1 MKRLHFIPTYLK
13 VRAMSKSSL
22 EPQGAKQAG
31 RPKACDV
38 EARMNDLIDT
48 AGALFLKNGYTKVSL
63 EAIARQAHVA
73 VRTIYVKFGGKA
85 GLLNAVIQSR
95 RDRFFRVRDMET
107 DPRPFK
113 EIIDDFARHFQS
125 LLWSPDV
132 ISMQRVVIA
141 EAATNPELAQA
152 FQDGGPKP
160 TLEMLER
167 FFARPEIRA
176 QMRDDV
182 PLDSLP
188 YFLVNC
194 ISGDPLARFLPP
206 TLQSKEK
213 MQRALD
219 ERLSLFYRGVL
230 REA

>member
-1 MKRLHFIPTYLK
+1 
-13 VRAMSKSSL
+13 MSKSSP
-22 EPQGAKQAG
+22 EPQSKQAG
-31 RPKACDV
+31 RPKACEV
-38 EARMNDLIDT
+38 EARMNDLVET

-63 EAIARQAHVA
+63 EAIAREAHVA

-160 TLEMLER
+160 TLDMLQR
-167 FFARPEIRA
+167 FFTRPEIRA

-182 PLDSLP
+182 PEGSLP

-194 ISGDPLARFLPP
+194 ISGDPMARFLPP
-206 TLQSKEK
+206 TLQSKDEI
-213 MQRALD
+213 QRALD
-219 ERLSLFYRGVL
+219 ARLSLFYRAVL

>member
-1 MKRLHFIPTYLK
+1 MKRLHFIPTWLK
-13 VRAMSKSSL
+13 VRAMSKSSP
-22 EPQGAKQAG
+22 EPQSKQAG
-31 RPKACDV
+31 RPKACEV
-38 EARMNDLIDT
+38 EARMNDLVET

-95 RDRFFRVRDMET
+95 RDRFFQMPDMET

-113 EIIDDFARHFQS
+113 EVIDDFARHFQM
-125 LLWSPDV
+125 LLWSPEA
-132 ISMQRVVIA
+132 ISLQRVVIA
-141 EAATNPELAQA
+141 EAATNPELAQV
-152 FQDGGPKP
+152 FQDAGPKP
-160 TLEMLER
+160 TREMLER
-167 FFARPEIRA
+167 YFARPEIRA

-188 YFLVNC
+188 CFLLNC

-206 TLQSKEK
+206 TLQSKEEV
-213 MQRALD
+213 QRALD
-219 ERLSLFYRGVL
+219 ERLSLFYRSVL